1 MTPSLLQSI
10 REKALAAGG
19 AAWTQSSLAIHEGR
33 ETVCHTGLGLR
44 PPHQSER
51 SLDLAAF
58 IACAN
63 PETVLAILA
72 YITQLEGEAEAGRK
86 AVEALR
92 GGLNVACEEI
102 YDLRRYANN
111 HGGMIDCEKFT
122 EGLAALA
129 ALPPSQGGD
138 AG

>member
-1 MTPSLLQSI
+1 MTPSLLKSI
-10 REKALAAGG
+10 REKAMAATLGEWKSRG
-19 AAWTQSSLAIHEGR
+19 RYVGTPYHMSFICETRSENGTWSDTEKSVADAAYI
-33 ETVCHTGLGLR
+33 
-44 PPHQSER
+44 
-51 SLDLAAF
+51 AA
-58 IACAN
+58 AN
-63 PETVLAILA
+63 PETVLQLLD
-72 YITQLEGEAEAGRK
+72 YITQLEGEAEA
-86 AVEALR
+86 LR
-92 GGLNVACEEI
+92 GVLNVACEEI

>member
-1 MTPSLLQSI
+1 MTPSLLQSEAI
-10 REKALAAGG
+10 ERLFARSNGSPEYEVWAGPPTARRRAVAADLK
-19 AAWTQSSLAIHEGR
+19 SL
-33 ETVCHTGLGLR
+33 
-44 PPHQSER
+44 
-51 SLDLAAF
+51 
-58 IACAN
+58 
-63 PETVLAILA
+63 LA